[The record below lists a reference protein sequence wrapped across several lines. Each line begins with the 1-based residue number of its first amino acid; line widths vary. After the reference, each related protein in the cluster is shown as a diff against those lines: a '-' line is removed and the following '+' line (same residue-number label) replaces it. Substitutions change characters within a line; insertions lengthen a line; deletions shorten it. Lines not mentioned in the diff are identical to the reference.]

1 MVGNKIQFRPLTIL
15 MKKAVLFVLILFSV
29 VAKAQVNGDFTV
41 NWIEKTKVYQ
51 DSSSSVVPQ
60 FQGANFNFDDVNKTI
75 LLTMVLPVSVA
86 VEEKSLHIFNPVYE
100 SISLSQLGDLSV
112 KGIPSSLNAV
122 AGNSKARTKLYV
134 SVSLCPII
142 KDGNGFK
149 RLKSFS
155 YNLAQKT
162 SNDLPLGR
170 SFTTIS
176 NSVLQNGDW
185 YRFYIEKSG
194 VYKISKS
201 FLQQL
206 GLKLNNVDPHRIKI
220 YGNGGKMLPLPNAVD
235 YPSDLVENAIYFEG
249 EEDGVFNNEDYIL
262 FYAEGVDNWSQE
274 NRTHNNLYDSKSY
287 YYVTIQGDNGKRIT
301 AMPTPSVS
309 ASTTITTF
317 DDYQYHELDLVN
329 SARLGRKWFG
339 EDLSLGEEQE
349 FNFNF
354 PNAVANSN
362 MSVLVTAGS
371 SGNVIAT
378 TVTVKAN
385 EVNVGTVSFG
395 PAGDSPGVYSTM
407 SEVAFPASEQVKITL
422 KYDNQGVP
430 GSKGYLDYIIIK
442 GKRNLQGY
450 GKQFRFQYNDAATL
464 SGVGAFQVGNAT
476 SVSQIWDIT
485 DIYNTTAVKNDN
497 QASFTFNAGLGE
509 VRQYIVVDKLDY
521 FTPKKDSRP
530 KVVNQNLKGTIFKNS
545 QGQFQDIDYLIIT
558 PAVFNSAAEKLANFH
573 RTNEGYNVK
582 VVNLEN
588 IYQEFSSGKQ
598 DIGAIRN
605 FVKYVYNNA
614 SSEDKRVKYLNLFGD
629 ASYDFKDRIQNNT
642 NFVPIWHA
650 LESFSLTASYISDDF
665 FVLMDNNEGN
675 MENVGFNKG
684 LDIAVGRMPVD
695 NITQAEQMVNKVI
708 EYHDI
713 KSFGRWRNNFVL
725 ISDDVDQEFE
735 TTLEVGLDALGDEI
749 FANKPFINLKK
760 IHSDSYVQETA
771 AGGDRYPKVRED
783 FINAL
788 NQGALVFDYFG
799 HGGEDGLAHERILE
813 KADVQNLTN
822 QYRYCLFITMTCEF
836 TRFDNPFRPTAGEYL
851 YWNPKGGAV
860 SLVTTTR
867 QISPSAG
874 QSINEAFSKNLFGYG
889 TNDLGSIAEALR
901 VSKASSS
908 NNPLTV
914 FYIGDPA
921 LKLALPKP
929 KIILTKVNDMPITGV
944 VDDFKS
950 LSVIKLSGEVRDE
963 AGVSLLADYNGDLA
977 VNIFDKPIQ
986 RTTLGNDGVTVGGT
1000 VFKMNFTILGETIF
1014 RGNAS
1019 VKNGLF
1025 EFSFV
1030 VPRDIRVPLGNGRI
1044 SFYAKKS
1051 GQLLDQTGYD
1061 TSIKVGGINTNAS
1074 ADNIPPRA
1082 KLYMNDESFVSGGIT
1097 NESPILLAFLED
1109 ENGINTASGIGHDI
1123 IAILD
1128 GDESKPYILNDYYE
1142 TVADDYTKGKVK
1154 FPFRNLEVGLHTI
1167 TLKAWDVYNNPI
1179 SVEIQFI
1186 VVGDETLTL
1195 KNVLNYPNPFVSYT
1209 QFWFTHNRPFEPL
1222 EVQVQVMTITGKVVW
1237 TKNQIVTTEGF
1248 LSREITWDG
1257 KDDFG
1262 DKIGKGVYV
1271 YKLTVKSTL
1280 TNKKTEKFEKLVI
1293 L

>member
-1 MVGNKIQFRPLTIL
+1 MGNKTLFSPLNIL
-15 MKKAVLFVLILFSV
+15 MKKAVLFILVLFSV
-29 VAKAQVNGDFTV
+29 VAKAQVNGNFTV
-41 NWIEKTKVYQ
+41 DWKEKTKIYQ
-51 DSSSSVVPQ
+51 DSSSLIIPQ
-60 FQGANFNFDDVNKTI
+60 FQGVNFRFDDVKKSV
-75 LLTMVLPVSVA
+75 LLTLTMPSSA
-86 VEEKSLHIFNPVYE
+86 TIDENSLRILNPVYE
-100 SISLSQLGDLSV
+100 SVSLSQLGDLSV
-112 KGIPSSLNAV
+112 KAIPLDLNAV
-122 AGNSKARTKLYV
+122 AVNSKARTEQYV
-134 SVSLCPII
+134 SVSLSPII
-142 KDGNGFK
+142 KDGSGYK
-149 RLKSFS
+149 RLKSFGYS
-155 YNLAQKT
+155 LNRKT
-162 SNDLPLGR
+162 AVELPARR
-170 SFTTIS
+170 SFTAIS

-220 YGNGGKMLPLPNAVD
+220 YGNGGRMLPLRNGVE
-235 YPSDLVENAIYFEG
+235 YPSDLTENAIYFEG
-249 EEDGVFNNEDYIL
+249 EDDGVFDNEDYIL

-274 NRTHNNLYDSKSY
+274 NRSHNNLYDSKSY
-287 YYVTIQGDNGKRIT
+287 YYVTVQGDNGKRMGVIPQPSGT
-301 AMPTPSVS
+301 AG
-309 ASTTITTF
+309 TTITTF
-317 DDYQYHELDLVN
+317 DDYQFHELDLVN
-329 SARLGRKWFG
+329 FARLGRKWFG
-339 EDLSLGEEQE
+339 EDLTLGEEQE
-349 FNFNF
+349 FEFNF
-354 PNAVANSN
+354 PNFVAGSN
-362 MSVLVTAGS
+362 MTVSVSGASTGNLNPTA
-371 SGNVIAT
+371 IA
-378 TVTVKAN
+378 VKAN
-385 EVNVGTVSFG
+385 TTAVGAVNLFT
-395 PAGDSPGVYSTM
+395 AGDSPGVYGLMPDVSFAAA
-407 SEVAFPASEQVKITL
+407 EDVKIGL
-422 KYDNQGVP
+422 QYDNQGVP
-430 GSKGYLDYIIIK
+430 GSRGYLDYIIVK
-442 GKRNLQGY
+442 AKRNLQGY
-450 GKQFRFQYNDAATL
+450 GKQFRFQYNAAATT
-464 SGVGAFQVGNAT
+464 SGIGNFQIAT
-476 SVSQIWDIT
+476 PVSITQVWDIT
-485 DIYNTTAVKNDN
+485 DIYNVTAIKNDN
-497 QASFTFNAGLGE
+497 PASFSFNAGLGE
-509 VRQYIVVDKLDY
+509 VRKYIAVDRLDY
-521 FTPKKDSRP
+521 YSPKRDSKS
-530 KVVNQNLKGTIFKNS
+530 KVANQNIKGTIFKNS

-558 PAVFNSAAEKLANFH
+558 PAFLSSAAEKLANFH
-573 RTNEGYNVK
+573 RTYSGYNVK
-582 VVNLEN
+582 VVTLETL
-588 IYQEFSSGKQ
+588 YPEFSSGKQ

-605 FVKYVYNNA
+605 FIKYVYNNA
-614 SSEDKRVKYLNLFGD
+614 SGDDKRVKYVNLFGD
-629 ASYDFKDRIQNNT
+629 ASYDFKNRIQNNT
-642 NFVPIWHA
+642 NFVPIYHA
-650 LESFSLTASYISDDF
+650 LESFSLSTSYISDDY
-665 FVLMDNNEGN
+665 FVLMDDNEGDLDTGPTN
-675 MENVGFNKG
+675 G
-684 LDIAVGRMPVD
+684 LDIAVGRMVIDDLP
-695 NITQAEQMVNKVI
+695 QAEEMVNKVI

-725 ISDDVDQEFE
+725 ISDDVDKSGEE
-735 TTLEVGLDALGDEI
+735 YLELGLDALGDDI
-749 FANKPFINLKK
+749 FSNKPFINVKK
-760 IHSDSYVQETA
+760 IHSDSYVEEA
-771 AGGDRYPKVRED
+771 SAGGARYPKVRED
-783 FINAL
+783 FVNAL

-813 KADVQNLTN
+813 KSDVQNLTN
-822 QYRYCLFITMTCEF
+822 QYKYCLFVTMTCEF

-851 YWNPKGGAV
+851 YWNTKGGAV

-867 QISPSAG
+867 QISINVG
-874 QSINEAFSKNLFGYG
+874 QDINAAFAKNLFGYG

-901 VSKASSS
+901 VSKVQ
-908 NNPLTV
+908 NGNPLMV

-929 KIILTKVNDMPITGV
+929 KIVLTKVNDAPITGV
-944 VDDFKS
+944 VDDFKA

-963 AGVSLLADYNGDLA
+963 SGVSLLADYNGELA
-977 VNIFDKPIQ
+977 VNIFDKPIE
-986 RTTLGNDGVTVGGT
+986 RSTLANDGVVSGSGT
-1000 VFKMNFTILGETIF
+1000 QPFKMNFTILGETIF

-1019 VKNGLF
+1019 VKNGVF
-1025 EFSFV
+1025 EFTFV

-1044 SFYAKKS
+1044 SFYAKKT

-1061 TSIKVGGINTNAS
+1061 TAIKVGGINTNAS
-1074 ADNIPPRA
+1074 ADTTPPRA

-1154 FPFRNLEVGLHTI
+1154 FPFKNLAVGLHTV

-1222 EVQVQVMTITGKVVW
+1222 EVQVQVMTITGKIVW

>member
-1 MVGNKIQFRPLTIL
+1 MSGNKIQFRPLIIL
-15 MKKAVLFVLILFSV
+15 MKKAILFILILFSGV
-29 VAKAQVNGDFTV
+29 VKAQVNGNFTV

-51 DSSSSVVPQ
+51 DSSSVVAPQ
-60 FQGANFNFDDVNKTI
+60 FQGVNFRFDDVNKSVS
-75 LLTMVLPVSVA
+75 LVLVLPVSVS
-86 VEEKSLHIFNPVYE
+86 VEEKSLQILNTVYE
-100 SISLSQLGDLSV
+100 TVSVSQLGDLSLKAV
-112 KGIPSSLNAV
+112 PSALNAV
-122 AGNSKARTKLYV
+122 AQNSNARDKLYV
-134 SVSLCPII
+134 SVSLSPII
-142 KDGNGFK
+142 KDGSGFK

-155 YNLAQKT
+155 YSLGRKT
-162 SNDLPLGR
+162 SADLPGNR
-170 SFTTIS
+170 EFNAVS

-185 YRFYIEKSG
+185 YRFYVEKSG

-220 YGNGGKMLPLPNAVD
+220 YGNGGKMLPLSNNVAYPIDLTENAV
-235 YPSDLVENAIYFEG
+235 YFEG
-249 EEDGVFNNEDYIL
+249 EDDGVFNNEDYIL

-274 NRTHNNLYDSKSY
+274 NRSHNNLYDSKSY
-287 YYVTIQGDNGKRIT
+287 YYVTIQGEAGKRIT
-301 AMPTPSVS
+301 AMPNPSGPG
-309 ASTTITTF
+309 TTITTF

-329 SARLGRKWFG
+329 FARLGRKWFG
-339 EDLSLGEEQE
+339 EDLSLGEEQT
-349 FNFNF
+349 FDFNF
-354 PNAVANSN
+354 PNAVPNSN
-362 MSVLVTAGS
+362 MSVLVTGAS
-371 SGNVIAT
+371 SGNTNAT
-378 TVTVKAN
+378 AITVKENNSNAGA
-385 EVNVGTVSFG
+385 VTL
-395 PAGDSPGVYSTM
+395 PAAGDSPGVYGTM
-407 SEVAFPASEQVKITL
+407 SAVSFPASELVTIGV

-430 GSKGYLDYIIIK
+430 GSKGYLDYIIVK

-450 GKQFRFQYNDAATL
+450 GKQFRFQYNDAVAL
-464 SGVGAFQVGNAT
+464 SGVGNFQVTNAA
-476 SVSQIWDIT
+476 SISQVWDIT
-485 DIYNTTAVKNDN
+485 DIYNVTAVKNDN
-497 QASFTFNAGLGE
+497 QASFSFNAGLGQI
-509 VRQYIVVDKLDY
+509 RQYIAVDKLDY

-530 KVVNQNLKGTIFKNS
+530 KVANQNLKGTIFKNS

-558 PAVFNSAAEKLANFH
+558 PAIFHGTAEKLANFH
-573 RTNEGYNVK
+573 RTREGYNVK
-582 VVNLEN
+582 VVDLET
-588 IYQEFSSGKQ
+588 IYPEFSSGKQ

-605 FVKYVYNNA
+605 FVKYVYNQA
-614 SSEDKRVKYLNLFGD
+614 SSSDKRVKYLNLFGD
-629 ASYDFKDRIQNNT
+629 ASFDFKNRIQNNT
-642 NFVPIWHA
+642 NFVPIYHA
-650 LESFSLTASYISDDF
+650 LESFSLSSSYISDDF
-665 FVLMDNNEGN
+665 FVQMDNNEGDLDTSVTN
-675 MENVGFNKG
+675 G

-695 NITQAEQMVNKVI
+695 DVKQAEEMVNKVV

-725 ISDDVDQEFE
+725 ISDDVDQSGEE
-735 TTLEVGLDALGDEI
+735 TLEVKLDALGDEI
-749 FANKPFINLKK
+749 FANKPFVNIKK
-760 IHSDSYVQETA
+760 IHSDSYIEESA
-771 AGGDRYPKVRED
+771 AGGKRYPKVRED
-783 FINAL
+783 FVNAL

-813 KADVQNLTN
+813 KSDVQNLTN
-822 QYRYCLFITMTCEF
+822 QYKYCLFVTMTCEF
-836 TRFDNPFRPTAGEYL
+836 TRFDNPYRPTAGEYL

-867 QISPSAG
+867 QITITAG
-874 QSINEAFSKNLFGYG
+874 QDINAAFAKNLFGYG

-901 VSKASSS
+901 VSKVQDG
-908 NNPLTV
+908 NPLTV

-929 KIILTKVNDMPITGV
+929 KIVLTKVNDAPVTGV
-944 VDDFKS
+944 VDDFKA

-963 AGVSLLADYNGDLA
+963 AGVNLLADYNGDLA

-986 RTTLGNDGVTVGGT
+986 RTTLGNDGVTVGNQ
-1000 VFKMNFTILGETIF
+1000 VFKMNFTVLGETIF

-1030 VPRDIRVPLGNGRI
+1030 VPRDIRVPLGSGRI
-1044 SFYAKKS
+1044 SFYAKKT
-1051 GQLLDQTGYD
+1051 GQLIDQTGYD
-1061 TSIKVGGINTNAS
+1061 TSIKVGGINQNAT

-1154 FPFRNLEVGLHTI
+1154 FPFRNLAVGLHTI

-1195 KNVLNYPNPFVSYT
+1195 KNVLNYPNPFVNYT

-1237 TKNQIVTTEGF
+1237 TKNQIITTEGF